1 MNFAKRCAE
10 AAARTNSLL
19 CVGLDPDPRDHPS
32 AAAAERFC
40 LDVLTATLPLA
51 CAVKANA
58 AYFEQF
64 GATGLIVLERIRNYV
79 PSDRLLILDAKRGDI
94 GTSAQAYARAAFD
107 VIGADAVTVNP
118 LMGHDAVAPF
128 LGRDGRGAFLLTR
141 TSNPGAAD
149 LLDQPL
155 ASGEALYLRIADL
168 GVRWDPGGAV
178 GFVVGATAVDAIAAI
193 RSRTPDTPLLIP
205 GVGAQGGSLEGAVAA
220 GLDQEGARL
229 LINVGRGIANAPEG
243 YAGAAAALRDRI
255 ETARMAV
262 RAGWRG

>member
-1 MNFAKRCAE
+1 
-10 AAARTNSLL
+10 
-19 CVGLDPDPRDHPS
+19 
-32 AAAAERFC
+32 
-40 LDVLTATLPLA
+40 
-51 CAVKANA
+51 
-58 AYFEQF
+58 
-64 GATGLIVLERIRNYV
+64 TGLIVLERIRNYV

-128 LGRDGRGAFLLTR
+128 LARDGRGAFLLTR

-149 LLDQPL
+149 L
-155 ASGEALYLRIADL
+155 
-168 GVRWDPGGAV
+168 
-178 GFVVGATAVDAIAAI
+178 
-193 RSRTPDTPLLIP
+193 
-205 GVGAQGGSLEGAVAA
+205 
-220 GLDQEGARL
+220 DQEGAGL